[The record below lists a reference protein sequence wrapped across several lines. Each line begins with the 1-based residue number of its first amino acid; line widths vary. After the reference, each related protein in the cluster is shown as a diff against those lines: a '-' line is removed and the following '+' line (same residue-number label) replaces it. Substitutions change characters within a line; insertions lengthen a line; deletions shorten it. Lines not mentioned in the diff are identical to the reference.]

1 MRPFLKKTICLLL
14 AGAFALGLAGC
25 DLHME
30 MPVEVSE
37 AAEASPTPA
46 PAEGQSIGQTLADTY
61 KADHIFSLNCVDGES
76 FNPYTTNS
84 HWNKVVSMLMYETLV
99 NADSS
104 FEAQP
109 NLVTSWQTDDGMH
122 WTFYVD
128 TSRKFHS
135 GGHMTGSDAVATID
149 QARYT
154 DRYGKRFANVV
165 STGYLDEE
173 SFTVTLSQPNWR
185 FYELLTIP
193 CVESGSGY
201 SSLPAGTGPYKLNS
215 RGNALDLDPNYP
227 GAGAMSLKTIHL
239 KKYVASEDIL
249 QAFEDSYLDLVTNNP
264 MDMSSL
270 GYSTSN
276 IIKYVDTTNLHYIG
290 YNAMSPIFG
299 QGIYRSIVTYAI
311 DRATIVSGAMQGSA
325 EVAELPIHP
334 SSALYPKSIA
344 RNLGYS
350 RDSLDIAL
358 QNLGATDVDYDGV
371 IELGGIPANVIFL
384 VCSDS
389 PAKLAAARQIA
400 GVLRDIGFNV
410 TMRELNAADYDAA
423 LKDGGYDLY
432 YAEVKICN
440 DWDLSQLVT
449 PGGSLNFGGIS
460 DPNLTGYIQAFLG
473 SNGDMLAV
481 NTENLY
487 QYIAQ
492 TAPITAVCFEKTQV
506 LYHRG
511 VLSTISPNQDNFFV
525 DIRDWKVDLD

>member
-1 MRPFLKKTICLLL
+1 M
-14 AGAFALGLAGC
+14 
-25 DLHME
+25 
-30 MPVEVSE
+30 
-37 AAEASPTPA
+37 
-46 PAEGQSIGQTLADTY
+46 
-61 KADHIFSLNCVDGES
+61 
-76 FNPYTTNS
+76 
-84 HWNKVVSMLMYETLV
+84 
-99 NADSS
+99 
-104 FEAQP
+104 
-109 NLVTSWQTDDGMH
+109 
-122 WTFYVD
+122 
-128 TSRKFHS
+128 
-135 GGHMTGSDAVATID
+135 
-149 QARYT
+149 
-154 DRYGKRFANVV
+154 
-165 STGYLDEE
+165 
-173 SFTVTLSQPNWR
+173 
-185 FYELLTIP
+185 
-193 CVESGSGY
+193 
-201 SSLPAGTGPYKLNS
+201 
-215 RGNALDLDPNYP
+215 
-227 GAGAMSLKTIHL
+227 
-239 KKYVASEDIL
+239 
-249 QAFEDSYLDLVTNNP
+249 
-264 MDMSSL
+264 
-270 GYSTSN
+270 
-276 IIKYVDTTNLHYIG
+276 
-290 YNAMSPIFG
+290 
-299 QGIYRSIVTYAI
+299 
-311 DRATIVSGAMQGSA
+311 
-325 EVAELPIHP
+325 
-334 SSALYPKSIA
+334 
-344 RNLGYS
+344 
-350 RDSLDIAL
+350 
-358 QNLGATDVDYDGV
+358 DYDGV

>member
-1 MRPFLKKTICLLL
+1 MKSFLEKTICLLL
-14 AGAFALGLAGC
+14 AGAMALNLAGC

-37 AAEASPTPA
+37 AAQASPTPDA
-46 PAEGQSIGQTLADTY
+46 SAGQSIGQELADTY

-84 HWNKVVSMLMYETLV
+84 HWNLVVSMLMYETLV

-109 NLVTSWQTDDGMH
+109 NLITGWQTDDGMH
-122 WTFYVD
+122 WTFQVD
-128 TSRKFHS
+128 TSRMFHS
-135 GGHMTGSDAVATID
+135 GGHMTGADAVATLD
-149 QARYT
+149 QARYS
-154 DRYGKRFANVV
+154 DRYAKRFANVTG
-165 STGYLDEE
+165 TGYLDEGT
-173 SFTVTLSQPNWR
+173 FTVTLSQPNWR

-201 SSLPAGTGPYKLNS
+201 DSLPSGTGPYKLNS
-215 RGNALDLDPNYP
+215 RGTALTLDPNYP
-227 GAGAMSLKTIHL
+227 GARSMSLDTIHL

-276 IIKYVDTTNLHYIG
+276 IIKYVDTTNMHYIG
-290 YNAMSPIFG
+290 YNAASPVFG
-299 QGIYRSIVTYAI
+299 QSIYRNIVTYAI

-334 SSALYPKSIA
+334 NSALYPKSLA
-344 RNLGYS
+344 RSLEYS
-350 RDSLDIAL
+350 RDSLDAAL
-358 QNLGATDVDYDGV
+358 SNLNVSDVDYDGV
-371 IELGGIPANVIFL
+371 VELGGIPANVIFL

-389 PAKLAAARQIA
+389 AAKLAAARQIA
-400 GVLRDIGFNV
+400 GVLRDVGFNV

-423 LKDGGYDLY
+423 LQEGGFDLY

-440 DWDLSQLVT
+440 DWDLTQLVA
-449 PGGSLNFGGIS
+449 PGGSLNFGSIS
-460 DPNLTGYIQAFLG
+460 DPNLVGYIQSFLASG
-473 SNGDMLAV
+473 ADTLAAS
-481 NTENLY
+481 TETLY

-525 DIRDWKVDLD
+525 DIRNWKVNLD